1 IAKEIER
8 EKRAELKEA
17 ARIERELE
25 QEQKR
30 LEKEKQHYL
39 NVIAV
44 VERAG
49 KEDEAAE
56 LHEKIVEVEKSLND
70 IDFRKANI
78 RAGYVYVISNIGSFG

>member
-1 IAKEIER
+1 
-8 EKRAELKEA
+8 
-17 ARIERELE
+17 
-25 QEQKR
+25 
-30 LEKEKQHYL
+30 
-39 NVIAV
+39 VIAV

-78 RAGYVYVISNIGSFG
+78 RAGYVYVISNIGSFGERMVKIGMTRRLRPIERVQELSDASVPYNFDIHALFFSE